1 MKTILKTMLLALAVS
16 FTFAACT
23 DDEDGVTNPGTPSNP
38 EIESAGVYAGTW
50 SRSLIGSTDAPK
62 TADGTLKLE
71 ATDNAYVTNVTAVCT
86 DLNVN
91 YASIANITPSFAFY
105 NNVATSSGNGFGVTF
120 SGKADGVSA
129 TLVFTKTVKEGR
141 KTYNYKYVFEGQKQ

>member
-50 SRSLIGSTDAPK
+50 NCVELSGKEDPKNST
-62 TADGTLKLE
+62 GTLTLAASDK
-71 ATDNAYVTNVTAVCT
+71 AYITNVTAVCT
-86 DLNVN
+86 ELNVN
-91 YASIANITPSFAFY
+91 YTSIANITPAFAFY
-105 NNVATSSGNGFGVTF
+105 NNVATSSENGFGVTF
-120 SGKADGVSA
+120 SGRIDGDNA
-129 TLVFTKTVKEGR
+129 TFSFTKTIKQGR
-141 KTYNYKYVFEGQKQ
+141 VTKNYKYTFDGQKQ